1 MAFKRRGGHK
11 RPEYSIATSVMIRKG
26 KYKKGP
32 SFGMWKS
39 DNGPIARGSVKED
52 YLGELGKFLRIA
64 AQKEQSVSFALFK
77 NKPKRDED
85 EDDDDDDDDD
95 NDEEEEED
103 DEDEED
109 EDDDEEDEEEEE
121 EKSSKRR
128 GKKSPK
134 GGSKSSK
141 KSGKKSSKK
150 KDWDF
155 D

>member
-1 MAFKRRGGHK
+1 MAFRRGGSK

-85 EDDDDDDDDD
+85 DEDED
-95 NDEEEEED
+95 ED
-103 DEDEED
+103 DEDEDEEED
-109 EDDDEEDEEEEE
+109 EDEDDEDGDDEEDEEEEE
-121 EKSSKRR
+121 EKSSKRK
-128 GKKSPK
+128 GKKSSK
-134 GGSKSSK
+134 GGSKNGK
-141 KSGKKSSKK
+141 KSGKKSGKK